1 LDGSPEKG
9 LANRKGKPRVMG
21 RPNPP
26 LHNKELAP
34 QPPTSQKEGYKN
46 CEVEVGESTLKFK
59 FPSSHLPLA
68 HFLWVKGR

>member
-34 QPPTSQKEGYKN
+34 QPPTSRKEGYKFARLRLGKH
-46 CEVEVGESTLKFK
+46 E
-59 FPSSHLPLA
+59 A
-68 HFLWVKGR
+68 H